1 MSGLHKIVEARVIN
15 WRDGA
20 FGVRYRFDS
29 GWLDAHRVGTRQAA
43 ERAAQR
49 VGESEPIPG
58 YQPRLHPAPR
68 HLPLKNA
75 G

>member
-1 MSGLHKIVEARVIN
+1 MSGVHKIVEARVIN

-20 FGVRYRFDS
+20 FGVLYRYDS

-49 VGESEPIPG
+49 LGESEPIPG
-58 YQPRLHPAPR
+58 YQPRTRPPAR
-68 HLPLKNA
+68 HALLKNA
-75 G
+75 N